1 LDRHLSELIR
11 NRYKVLYQSDATAQ
25 VSRKKRASKGT
36 IFPLAII
43 SIFAFFIPIFI
54 YLIFFADRTEISV
67 VTVDE
72 YGRLSQTV
80 TQK

>member
-1 LDRHLSELIR
+1 MRK
-11 NRYKVLYQSDATAQ
+11 RYKVLYQSDATAQ
-25 VSRKKRASKGT
+25 VSLKKRASKAT

-54 YLIFFADRTEISV
+54 YLIFFSERTEISV